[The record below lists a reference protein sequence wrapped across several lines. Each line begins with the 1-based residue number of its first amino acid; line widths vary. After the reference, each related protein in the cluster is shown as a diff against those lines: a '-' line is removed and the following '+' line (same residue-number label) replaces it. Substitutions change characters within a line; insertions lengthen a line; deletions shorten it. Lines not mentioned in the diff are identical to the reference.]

1 MNVTDVLGESE
12 LFHNLD
18 SVRLKTVAGM
28 CRGTSARKDTTLFIE
43 GDEATELYVLQSGR
57 AVLEMQLHPML
68 EGPVIPTPLEV
79 VSEGGCFGWSALV
92 EPYSYTLSARCL
104 TNCTVLAVKGSRL
117 RDAMAS
123 DSDLNGEV
131 MKSLAELIAL
141 RLVET
146 RIRLSSGL
154 GFILQGHEISTSI

>member
-18 SVRLKTVAGM
+18 SDRLKTVAGM
-28 CRGTSARKDTTLFIE
+28 CRGTSVRKDTILFTE
-43 GDEATELYVLQSGR
+43 GNEATELYVLQSGR
-57 AVLEMQLHPML
+57 AVLEMQLLPRP
-68 EGPVIPTPLEV
+68 EGSVIPTPLEV
-79 VSEGGCFGWSALV
+79 VDKGDCFGWSAIV

-104 TNCTVLAVKGSRL
+104 TNCTVLAIQGSRL

-123 DSDLNGEV
+123 DSVLSCGV
-131 MKSLAELIAL
+131 LTA
-141 RLVET
+141 LVELVAHRLADT

-154 GFILQGHEISTSI
+154 GFILQGHEVDTSV